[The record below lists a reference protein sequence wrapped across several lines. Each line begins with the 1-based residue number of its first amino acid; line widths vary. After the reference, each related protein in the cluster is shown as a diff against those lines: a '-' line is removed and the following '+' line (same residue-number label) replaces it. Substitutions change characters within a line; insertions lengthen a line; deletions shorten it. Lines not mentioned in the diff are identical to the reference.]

1 MKQQSIAI
9 VLVTLP
15 TLALCFSPTYT
26 QHTSSS
32 SALSYRDYDGIHLYD
47 DVVERTA
54 VLPQRTKSSSKHKAK
69 KNSINSIQSK
79 INYDSHLFDVESDRT
94 SLRTLLDPP
103 AAPFIPI
110 QKKKE
115 SSSTILLTPEARAKA
130 LRSSSAARATRAT
143 PTSITS
149 LYNIQDYQEQIL
161 NSSNSEYEL
170 SIIRFKAPWCQ
181 TCRTTNL
188 AWERM
193 ASRLSKA
200 SSQSSKNKVK
210 FYQVELDGKE
220 DSTALKDFLEI
231 EGVPQGVMHIP
242 TLGIAEQ
249 KVKLHR
255 KNLTQLKKNLDR
267 FLTVVSRTPT
277 GDDGLQGGMLLDGL
291 REEE

>member
-9 VLVTLP
+9 VLMTLP
-15 TLALCFSPTYT
+15 TLALCFSPTLQ
-26 QHTSSS
+26 QHASSS
-32 SALSYRDYDGIHLYD
+32 SALAYRDYDGIHLYD

-110 QKKKE
+110 IKNLQ
-115 SSSTILLTPEARAKA
+115 TPEERARR
-130 LRSSSAARATRAT
+130 LRSSSSRAIRAT
-143 PTSITS
+143 PTSITITS

-161 NSSNSEYEL
+161 NSSSEYEL
-170 SIIRFKAPWCQ
+170 SIVRFKAPWCQ

-200 SSQSSKNKVK
+200 STLSSKNKVK

>member
-9 VLVTLP
+9 VLVALP
-15 TLALCFSPTYT
+15 TLALCFSPTSYT
-26 QHTSSS
+26 HHASSS
-32 SALSYRDYDGIHLYD
+32 SALAYRDYGGIHLYD

-110 QKKKE
+110 KRDLQ
-115 SSSTILLTPEARAKA
+115 TPEERAKA
-130 LRSSSAARATRAT
+130 LRSSSSRATRAT

-161 NSSNSEYEL
+161 NSSTEYEL

-200 SSQSSKNKVK
+200 STLSSKNKVK

>member
-15 TLALCFSPTYT
+15 TLALCFSPTLQ
-26 QHTSSS
+26 QHASSS

-54 VLPQRTKSSSKHKAK
+54 VLPQRTKSSSKPKAK

-103 AAPFIPI
+103 AAPFVPI
-110 QKKKE
+110 KKE
-115 SSSTILLTPEARAKA
+115 SSNIALQTPEERAKA
-130 LRSSSAARATRAT
+130 LRSSSSRATRAT
-143 PTSITS
+143 PASITS

-161 NSSNSEYEL
+161 NSSGSEYEL

-242 TLGIAEQ
+242 NLGIDEQ

>member
-15 TLALCFSPTYT
+15 TLALCFSPTS
-26 QHTSSS
+26 QHQASSS

-54 VLPQRTKSSSKHKAK
+54 ILPQRTKPTTSKHKAK

-103 AAPFIPI
+103 AAPFVPI
-110 QKKKE
+110 QKKE
-115 SSSTILLTPEARAKA
+115 SSSTVLLTPEARARA
-130 LRSSSAARATRAT
+130 LRSSSSRVTRAT

-161 NSSNSEYEL
+161 NSSGEYEL
-170 SIIRFKAPWCQ
+170 SIVRFKAPWCQ

-231 EGVPQGVMHIP
+231 EGVPQGVMHKP
-242 TLGIAEQ
+242 NLGIDEQ

>member
-1 MKQQSIAI
+1 MKQQSFAI

-15 TLALCFSPTYT
+15 TLALCFSPTL
-26 QHTSSS
+26 QHQSSSS

-54 VLPQRTKSSSKHKAK
+54 ILPQRTKSSTKHKKAK

-103 AAPFIPI
+103 AAPFVPTHI
-110 QKKKE
+110 KKE
-115 SSSTILLTPEARAKA
+115 SSSTVLQTPEERARA
-130 LRSSSAARATRAT
+130 LRSSSSRVTRAT

-161 NSSNSEYEL
+161 NSSTNGYEL

-242 TLGIAEQ
+242 NLGIDEQ

>member
-9 VLVTLP
+9 VLMALP
-15 TLALCFSPTYT
+15 TLALCFSPTLQ
-26 QHTSSS
+26 QHASSS

-54 VLPQRTKSSSKHKAK
+54 VLPQRAKSSSKHKAK

-110 QKKKE
+110 KTKE
-115 SSSTILLTPEARAKA
+115 DTVVLQTPEERARA
-130 LRSSSAARATRAT
+130 LRSSSSRATRAT

-149 LYNIQDYQEQIL
+149 LYKIQDYQEQIL
-161 NSSNSEYEL
+161 NSSSEYEL
-170 SIIRFKAPWCQ
+170 SIVRFKAPWCQ

-200 SSQSSKNKVK
+200 STLSSKNKVK

-242 TLGIAEQ
+242 TLGVVKQ

>member
-15 TLALCFSPTYT
+15 TLALCFSPTL
-26 QHTSSS
+26 QHHASSSS

-54 VLPQRTKSSSKHKAK
+54 ILPQRTKSTTSKHKAK

-103 AAPFIPI
+103 AAPFVPI
-110 QKKKE
+110 QKKE
-115 SSSTILLTPEARAKA
+115 LLQTPEERARA
-130 LRSSSAARATRAT
+130 LRSSSSRVTRAT

-161 NSSNSEYEL
+161 NSSGNEYEL

-220 DSTALKDFLEI
+220 ESTALKDFLEI

-242 TLGIAEQ
+242 NLGIDEQ